1 MMRGHWQLVTLARLE
16 SEADGLMDK
25 GIRSQGEAKENV
37 TCMKRSEKL
46 GLLQR
51 PLETSFLPNSV
62 ATAIGKSIDTTSQL
76 HCSDSRG
83 SAESAGFP

>member
-1 MMRGHWQLVTLARLE
+1 MVLWTKAFAE
-16 SEADGLMDK
+16 
-25 GIRSQGEAKENV
+25 GEAKENV

-62 ATAIGKSIDTTSQL
+62 ATAISHIHTHD
-76 HCSDSRG
+76 
-83 SAESAGFP
+83 